1 MNTTVRVMRPCECAL
16 NTDQNG
22 FYMDKSIRFTDDCL
36 LQTKTAIFCPF
47 NETGASLFVKCP
59 LKVLLIILL

>member
-1 MNTTVRVMRPCECAL
+1 MYTTVRVMRPCECAL

-47 NETGASLFVKCP
+47 NETGASLFVKCL
-59 LKVLLIILL
+59 LKALLIILL